1 MKIDRKM
8 NKKYENPVK
17 YHWSRQMFSCAAGTL
32 LLSVLLAGCA
42 GTESNAAQSRPAQT
56 AVTAASTEESG
67 KTGTSAG
74 TAKSAKAAGDT
85 STSAGARKESTDLSY
100 ADLAGYEFDFSS
112 GRGGWGT
119 FLHVEADG
127 SFSGAFHD
135 VDMGVTD
142 PDKYP
147 EGTVDWSAFEGKFTD
162 LVKIDDRTY
171 SLKIKEISYEN
182 EPGTEEIKDGWRY
195 CYETAY
201 GLDDAEELRLY
212 LPGTPLDELSEEVRS
227 WLDGSSY
234 IQGDTLDGYAL
245 VSLPKEEAF
254 SSTLYEK

>member
-1 MKIDRKM
+1 MKKNHEMNRK
-8 NKKYENPVK
+8 NGNAVK
-17 YHWSRQMFSCAAGTL
+17 YRWSRRLFSCAAGTL

-42 GTESNAAQSRPAQT
+42 STESNAAQSQPASA
-56 AVTAASTEESG
+56 AVTTASAE
-67 KTGTSAG
+67 KTSEDF
-74 TAKSAKAAGDT
+74 SF
-85 STSAGARKESTDLSY
+85 

-112 GRGGWGT
+112 GVGGWGT
-119 FLHVEADG
+119 FLRVEADG
-127 SFSGAFHD
+127 SFSGAYQD
-135 VDMGVTD
+135 ADMGVSD

-147 EGTVDWSAFEGKFTD
+147 EGTMDWSSFDGKFTD

-212 LPGTPLDELSEEVRS
+212 LPGTPLNELSDEVRS

-234 IQGDTLDGYAL
+234 IQGDTLESYAL

-254 SSTLYEK
+254 SGTQYGK